1 MASLTR
7 WTWLWVNSGSWW
19 WTRRPGVLWF
29 MGSQTV
35 GYDRVTELKRTELNS
50 AILVHLSLLI
60 PRISMFSLVI
70 SFLTTFNLPGFMDL
84 TFQVPMQYCSFQHWT
99 LLPLPVTSKT
109 GCFCLGFIHSFF
121 LELFLHWSLVA
132 YWAPTN
138 LGSSSFSVLSLLGL
152 AQ

>member
-1 MASLTR
+1 MLQ
-7 WTWLWVNSGSWW
+7 
-19 WTRRPGVLWF
+19 F

-84 TFQVPMQYCSFQHWT
+84 TESEDIKRVSFRGNAFNFSPLRIM
-99 LLPLPVTSKT
+99 LLWVYHT
-109 GCFCLGFIHSFF
+109 
-121 LELFLHWSLVA
+121 W
-132 YWAPTN
+132 
-138 LGSSSFSVLSLLGL
+138 LLL
-152 AQ
+152 C